1 MGKLKYKAKK
11 KRLVKQFKIRSPPF
25 WAHMKKYGLKRI
37 RTRRIRVNR
46 EKKWNRGGKL
56 KK

>member
-1 MGKLKYKAKK
+1 MGKLKHRAKK
-11 KRLVKQFKIRSPPF
+11 KRLVKQSKIRGPSF
-25 WAHMKKYGLKRI
+25 WANIKKFGQKRI
-37 RTRRIRVNR
+37 RKRRIRVDK